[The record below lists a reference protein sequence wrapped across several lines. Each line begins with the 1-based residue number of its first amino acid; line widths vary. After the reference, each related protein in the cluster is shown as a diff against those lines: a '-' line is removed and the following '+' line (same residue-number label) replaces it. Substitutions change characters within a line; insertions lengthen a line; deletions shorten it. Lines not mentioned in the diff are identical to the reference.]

1 MNLNDQKLQ
10 MIRDE
15 KIPKVLIKLGVPT
28 MVGMMVSALYS
39 VVDAYFV
46 GWLGTSQMGAVS
58 IVFPIVQ
65 IIVGLGMT
73 FGSGAA
79 SYISRLLGEG
89 NVDQANRTASTA
101 LFSSLVIGVVSIVIS
116 LCFLDNILVAL
127 GATKTILPYA
137 REYALIYIAGAILN
151 IINVTMNNII
161 TAEGRA
167 KLTMISMLIGGG
179 LNVILDPLFI
189 FPLGFGVRGAA
200 IATVVSQAATTCL
213 YLWFILSKKG
223 YLRFSSRLFTFSGT
237 IYGEV
242 FKVGVPILVF
252 QILTSAAMGLS
263 NTAASVYGDSAVA
276 AVGVVTRIMTLGTYV
291 VFGYMKGFQPVA
303 GYNYGAKNY
312 DRLNEATKVSLKWAT
327 IFCATVALLIIII
340 PKQIISLF
348 SENDRAL
355 IDIGVRALR
364 ANGIIFPLYGFQ
376 MVYMAL
382 FLAMGRGKEGGLLSI
397 SRQGLFFIPA
407 ILIMPHLFGLE
418 GVIWAQPSADLLSV
432 VLTAVLALGLNKK
445 IKAFKEQIPWAEE
458 MREEI

>member
-1 MNLNDQKLQ
+1 S
-10 MIRDE
+10 
-15 KIPKVLIKLGVPT
+15 P
-28 MVGMMVSALYS
+28 
-39 VVDAYFV
+39 
-46 GWLGTSQMGAVS
+46 
-58 IVFPIVQ
+58 
-65 IIVGLGMT
+65 
-73 FGSGAA
+73 
-79 SYISRLLGEG
+79 
-89 NVDQANRTASTA
+89 
-101 LFSSLVIGVVSIVIS
+101 
-116 LCFLDNILVAL
+116 
-127 GATKTILPYA
+127 
-137 REYALIYIAGAILN
+137 
-151 IINVTMNNII
+151 
-161 TAEGRA
+161 
-167 KLTMISMLIGGG
+167 
-179 LNVILDPLFI
+179 
-189 FPLGFGVRGAA
+189 
-200 IATVVSQAATTCL
+200 
-213 YLWFILSKKG
+213 
-223 YLRFSSRLFTFSGT
+223 RLFTFSGT